1 MQILGIDVGG
11 SGIKGALVDTKNGEL
26 VTKRYRIPTP
36 SPSRPKAVANVFGKI
51 IDHFEWKGPIG
62 VGFPA
67 PILNGYTKMAAN
79 VDDEW
84 LNFPAEEYLSKK
96 TGCDVTMINDADAA
110 GLAEMKFGAGKG
122 QKGVVMVITIGTGLG
137 TVLFSNGHL
146 VPNTE
151 MGHIEVRGKDAEV
164 RASDAAR
171 KRRTL
176 SWKKWGQNFDE
187 YLSTLEKL
195 LWPDM
200 FILGGGGSKNMNK
213 FKRYLTV
220 QAKVVP
226 AQLLNEAGIV
236 GAAMA
241 VLEKPLA

>member
-36 SPSRPKAVANVFGKI
+36 NPSTPKAVAKVFNAI

-84 LNFPAEEYLSKK
+84 LNFSAEEYLSKK
-96 TGCDVTMINDADAA
+96 TGCVVTMINDADAA

-122 QKGVVMVITIGTGLG
+122 KKGIIMVITIGTGLG
-137 TVLFSNGHL
+137 TVLFSNGCL

-151 MGHIEVRGKDAEV
+151 LGHIEVRGKDAET

-171 KRRTL
+171 KRKTM
-176 SWKKWGQNFDE
+176 SWKKWGQHFNE
-187 YLSTLEKL
+187 YLNTLEKL
-195 LWPDM
+195 FWPDI
-200 FILGGGGSKNMNK
+200 FILGGGGSKNLKK
-213 FKRYLTV
+213 FKKYLTV
-220 QAKVVP
+220 QAKVIP
-226 AQLLNEAGIV
+226 AEFLNEAGIV
-236 GAAMA
+236 GAALA
-241 VLEKPLA
+241 VLEKPLE

>member
-11 SGIKGALVDTKNGEL
+11 SGIKGAVVDTQTGEL
-26 VTKRYRIPTP
+26 VTERHRFPTP
-36 SPSRPKAVANVFGKI
+36 KPSKPKAVAKVFGKLI
-51 IDHFEWKGPIG
+51 EHFEWGGPIG

-84 LNFPAEEYLSKK
+84 LNFPAEEFLSDQ
-96 TGCDVTMINDADAA
+96 TGCAVTMINDADAA
-110 GLAEMKFGAGKG
+110 GLAEMRFGAGQG
-122 QKGVVMVITIGTGLG
+122 QQGMVVVITIGTGLG
-137 TVLFSNGHL
+137 TVLFSNGVL

-151 MGHIEVRGKDAEV
+151 FGHIEVRGKDAEV

-171 KRRTL
+171 KRKHM
-176 SWKKWGQNFDE
+176 SWKKWGKNFDE
-187 YLSTLEKL
+187 YLNTLEKL

-200 FILGGGGSKNMNK
+200 FILGGGGSKKLHK
-213 FKRYLTV
+213 FKKYLTV

-226 AQLLNEAGIV
+226 AEFLNEAGIV
-236 GAAMA
+236 GAALA
-241 VLEKPLA
+241 ALEKPLA

>member
-1 MQILGIDVGG
+1 MQRLGIDVGG
-11 SGIKGALVDTKNGEL
+11 SGIKGALVDTKTGEL
-26 VTKRYRIPTP
+26 LTERQRIPTP
-36 SPSRPKAVANVFGKI
+36 EPSKPKAVARVFNKI
-51 IDHFEWKGPIG
+51 IDHFGWKGPIG

-96 TGCDVTMINDADAA
+96 TGRAVTMINDADAA
-110 GLAEMKFGAGKG
+110 GLAEMRFGAGKG
-122 QKGVVMVITIGTGLG
+122 QKGIVVVITIGTGLG
-137 TVLFSNGHL
+137 TVLFSDGVL

-151 MGHIEVRGKDAEV
+151 LGHIEVRGKDAEV

-171 KRRTL
+171 KRKDM
-176 SWKKWGQNFDE
+176 SWKTWGKHFDE
-187 YLSTLEKL
+187 YLCTLEKL

-200 FILGGGGSKNMNK
+200 FILGGGGSKKLKN
-213 FKRYLTV
+213 FKKYLTV

-226 AQLLNEAGIV
+226 AEFLNEAGIV
-236 GAAMA
+236 GAALA
-241 VLEKPLA
+241 VVEKSST